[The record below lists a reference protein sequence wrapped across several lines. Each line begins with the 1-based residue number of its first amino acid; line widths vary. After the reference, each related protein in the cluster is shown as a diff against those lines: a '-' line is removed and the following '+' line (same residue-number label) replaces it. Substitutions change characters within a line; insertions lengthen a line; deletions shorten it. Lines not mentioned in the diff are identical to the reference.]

1 MPYTCH
7 RFCNCCKTSTF
18 DSFLTRCKIPGAC
31 HTKPHPNLKC
41 SETGVLYTY
50 WLRNVL
56 RATTARTFSTCR
68 LPKVLRAWGVLS
80 ILTLKIASRHN
91 SVQFFISHVASW
103 LRTRRFSEPTF
114 RPSGATNHWKNTCIF
129 FLLTLSLLWS
139 CFFFSSLLFSFL
151 TLPTSAFS
159 SVHVVG
165 RLTSKTS
172 LD

>member
-1 MPYTCH
+1 MCFIHIDFEMCFGPQQRALFRH
-7 RFCNCCKTSTF
+7 VDFQ
-18 DSFLTRCKIPGAC
+18 
-31 HTKPHPNLKC
+31 KC
-41 SETGVLYTY
+41 SGHEV
-50 WLRNVL
+50 
-56 RATTARTFSTCR
+56 F
-68 LPKVLRAWGVLS
+68 LS

-114 RPSGATNHWKNTCIF
+114 RPSGATNHWKKHLH
-129 FLLTLSLLWS
+129 LLSSDSFSSVILLLLL
-139 CFFFSSLLFSFL
+139 FSSLLFSFL